1 MEKYRNSNYSSS
13 FMGCTRVTC
22 TLYWEPNLFWDRVWS
37 PASHVE
43 SSEACRGLAYN
54 TANAVGSSNVGSSSM
69 PGESQQLDVRKS
81 TRTWS
86 HDHFSAYRFQEDTC
100 NSSIFNF
107 GPPVLTSL
115 FF

>member
-1 MEKYRNSNYSSS
+1 MGSPICFGTEYGRLPRMSSPLKPV
-13 FMGCTRVTC
+13 G
-22 TLYWEPNLFWDRVWS
+22 
-37 PASHVE
+37 
-43 SSEACRGLAYN
+43 GLAYN
-54 TANAVGSSNVGSSSM
+54 TANAVGSPNVGSSSM
-69 PGESQQLDVRKS
+69 PGESQELDVRKS